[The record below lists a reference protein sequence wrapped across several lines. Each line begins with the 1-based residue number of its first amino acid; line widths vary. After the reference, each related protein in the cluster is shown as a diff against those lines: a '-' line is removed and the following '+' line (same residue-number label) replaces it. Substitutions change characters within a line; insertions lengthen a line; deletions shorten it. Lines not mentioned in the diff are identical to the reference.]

1 MGWIGL
7 LLHLLLNATILYQGI
22 YYYFKMKSRKLK
34 VYMVAIL
41 CGLFPYMVCQFSQV
55 AIGQLPSAL
64 LFYASMAL
72 IKRLKEYDD
81 EGINVEKE
89 EEENSKPWQLLFK

>member
-1 MGWIGL
+1 M
-7 LLHLLLNATILYQGI
+7 LNATILYQGI
-22 YYYFKMKSRKLK
+22 YYYFKMKNKKLK

-64 LFYASMAL
+64 LFYSCMAL
-72 IKRLKEYDD
+72 IKRLKEFDE
-81 EGINVEKE
+81 EGINLETE
-89 EEENSKPWQLLFK
+89 QEANTKPWQLLFK